1 MSTREAPRSTSK
13 RRRRSPESAERE
25 ILDAAEAFLRER
37 PFRDLTIDEVMARTT
52 LSRPSFYVYFRGRHE
67 LVFRLVEGIGGELY
81 ASAQP
86 WLEGDGDARSGM
98 RAALEAV
105 AAVYVRHGL
114 ALGAIAEA
122 SEQDADVEAIYRGL
136 VQRFV
141 DANEKRIAEESARGN
156 VVGLDSRE
164 TARALVL
171 MSERYLTESLG
182 RLPQEPPERVVET
195 LATIWLRV
203 LYGSP
208 GS

>member
-1 MSTREAPRSTSK
+1 VSTREAPQTPAK

-37 PFRDLTIDEVMARTT
+37 PFRDLTVDEVMARTT

-81 ASAQP
+81 GSAEP
-86 WLEGDGDARSGM
+86 WLEGNGDPREGV

-105 AAVYVRHGL
+105 TAVYVRHGL

-122 SEQDADVEAIYRGL
+122 SEHDAEVEAIYRGL
-136 VQRFV
+136 VQRFI
-141 DANEKRIAEESARGN
+141 DANTVRIADESARGN
-156 VVGLDSRE
+156 VAGLDSRE

-203 LYGSP
+203 LYGSQ
-208 GS
+208 

>member
-1 MSTREAPRSTSK
+1 
-13 RRRRSPESAERE
+13 
-25 ILDAAEAFLRER
+25 
-37 PFRDLTIDEVMARTT
+37 MARTT
-52 LSRPSFYVYFRGRHE
+52 MSRPSFYVYFRGRHE
-67 LVFRLVEGIGGELY
+67 LVMRLVEGIGGELY

-86 WLEGDGDARSGM
+86 WLEGDGDPRAGV

-105 AAVYVRHGL
+105 ASVYVRHGL

-136 VQRFV
+136 IDRFI
-141 DANEKRIAEESARGN
+141 DANEKRIAEESALGN
-156 VVGLDSRE
+156 VAGLDSRE

-195 LATIWLRV
+195 LSTIWLRV
-203 LYGSP
+203 LYGSS

>member
-1 MSTREAPRSTSK
+1 MSTREAPISPPK

-25 ILDAAEAFLRER
+25 ILDAAEALLRER
-37 PFRDLTIDEVMARTT
+37 PFRDLTVDDVMARTT
-52 LSRPSFYVYFRGRHE
+52 MSRPSFYVYFRGRHE
-67 LVFRLVEGIGGELY
+67 LVMRLVEGIGGELY

-86 WLEGDGDARSGM
+86 WLEGDGDPRAGV

-105 AAVYVRHGL
+105 ASVYVRHGL

-136 VQRFV
+136 IDRFI
-141 DANEKRIAEESARGN
+141 DANEKRIAEESALGN
-156 VVGLDSRE
+156 VGGLDSRE

-195 LATIWLRV
+195 LSTIWLRV
-203 LYGSP
+203 LYGNS